1 MSARIFDMD
10 EETVRQRFAE
20 ECRGRLIITEVRR
33 CFHRLHAMD
42 PFCEP
47 MQVQRPVFGWYGAK
61 AQLVEH
67 GAFQD
72 EALHMNWE
80 RVEILSF
87 ERAHGGGV
95 HIAPVRRI
103 MKSAMLSMVGSFHQE
118 CHMLLCALA
127 LGIREIVPEGS
138 EQDSPSN
145 PLFQTGVANELGEP
159 MWHLIWET
167 SEPGGVLPLYVV
179 SFVFGH

>member
-87 ERAHGGGV
+87 ERAHGRGV

-103 MKSAMLSMVGSFHQE
+103 MK
-118 CHMLLCALA
+118 
-127 LGIREIVPEGS
+127 R
-138 EQDSPSN
+138 
-145 PLFQTGVANELGEP
+145 
-159 MWHLIWET
+159 
-167 SEPGGVLPLYVV
+167 
-179 SFVFGH
+179 